1 VSDLSYP
8 ECTRELYE
16 SEIFGEAVFLALVE
30 VAKTPRDRYHLGTLL
45 QLESETKAR
54 MRPLLFGH
62 GVSLDESMELA
73 GVEVALAGYLA
84 VTWQE
89 FMAANIGVVQSFLT
103 RFKEIVAVGTE
114 EDQEVLQSMVHHET
128 AILTWATMEAE
139 GSVQG
144 SLDDVIAQLQYPLP
158 MPAGL

>member
-1 VSDLSYP
+1 
-8 ECTRELYE
+8 
-16 SEIFGEAVFLALVE
+16 
-30 VAKTPRDRYHLGTLL
+30 
-45 QLESETKAR
+45 
-54 MRPLLFGH
+54 
-62 GVSLDESMELA
+62 MELA